1 MVFFGVNYCYYVNMK
16 TPAIHYQ
23 RKNPLIKKLIDQRYL
38 LMLSIPFVIWLVVF
52 AYIPLVGWLMAFQ
65 DYKPNKGFFGSE
77 WVGLYHFKRMFTDPI
92 LAPKFRQVLWN
103 TIGMSGLGLLIG
115 FPVPIIFAILINE
128 LKYLKLKRFVQTISY
143 LPHFV
148 SWVIVANIVTA
159 ALSPTNGVINEV
171 LLTLGLIKEPVNFM
185 ARQEYFWWI
194 IVFADIW
201 KEMGWNAIIY
211 IAAIAGIDTQ
221 LYEAAVVDGANR
233 IQRVWHITLP
243 GIRATVIT
251 LFILSIGNIINIG
264 FEKQWLL
271 SNPIVAPVAA
281 VLDKYIIDYGIS
293 NYNFSYGTALGIF
306 KSIVSV
312 TLLLLVNR
320 AAKKSETNI
329 F

>member
-1 MVFFGVNYCYYVNMK
+1 MK

-23 RKNPLIKKLIDQRYL
+23 KKNPLSKKLYDQRYL
-38 LMLSIPFVIWLVVF
+38 LLLSIPFVIWLIVF
-52 AYIPLVGWLMAFQ
+52 AYVPLIGWLMAFQ

-92 LAPKFRQVLWN
+92 LAPKFMQVLWN
-103 TIGMSGLGLLIG
+103 TIGMSGLGLLLG
-115 FPVPIIFAILINE
+115 FPVPILFAILLNE

-148 SWVIVANIVTA
+148 SWVIVANIVTS
-159 ALSPTNGVINEV
+159 ALSPTNGVINEM
-171 LLTLGLIKEPVNFM
+171 LLGLGFVKEPINFM
-185 ARQEYFWWI
+185 AKQEYFWWI
-194 IVFADIW
+194 VVIADIW

-211 IAAIAGIDTQ
+211 IAAIAGIDPQ

-251 LFILSIGNIINIG
+251 LLILSIGNIINIG

-271 SNPIVAPVAA
+271 SNTIVAPVAA

-306 KSIVSV
+306 KSIVSI
-312 TLLLLVNR
+312 TLLLVVNK
-320 AAKKSETNI
+320 AAKKSDANI

>member
-1 MVFFGVNYCYYVNMK
+1 MK

-103 TIGMSGLGLLIG
+103 TIGMSGLGLLLG

-159 ALSPTNGVINEV
+159 ALSPKIG
-171 LLTLGLIKEPVNFM
+171 
-185 ARQEYFWWI
+185 
-194 IVFADIW
+194 
-201 KEMGWNAIIY
+201 
-211 IAAIAGIDTQ
+211 
-221 LYEAAVVDGANR
+221 
-233 IQRVWHITLP
+233 
-243 GIRATVIT
+243 RAHV
-251 LFILSIGNIINIG
+251 
-264 FEKQWLL
+264 
-271 SNPIVAPVAA
+271 
-281 VLDKYIIDYGIS
+281 
-293 NYNFSYGTALGIF
+293 
-306 KSIVSV
+306 
-312 TLLLLVNR
+312 
-320 AAKKSETNI
+320 
-329 F
+329 